1 MGNIQRDN
9 TRKELSERK
18 DDREAH
24 TEEDMKKRNE
34 T

>member
-9 TRKELSERK
+9 TTKELSERK
-18 DDREAH
+18 DDKEVD
-24 TEEDMKKRNE
+24 TEEDMKKRNK